1 MVRPSPR
8 RLYHVI
14 SGGVIVFV
22 PLLLALIT
30 RVSRR
35 PKALL
40 SLLSLVLL
48 AAVALQVWLGV
59 LLMFDTP
66 DGPVTHFNRPGE
78 TPATAPS
85 VIPAT
90 APATQGVAETQ

>member
-1 MVRPSPR
+1 MVGKSQR
-8 RLYHVI
+8 RFWHVI
-14 SGGVIVFV
+14 SGGTIVII
-22 PLLLALIT
+22 PLLLAAIT

-40 SLLSLVLL
+40 TLLSLVLL

-66 DGPVTHFNRPGE
+66 TGALTHFNRSGDAS
-78 TPATAPS
+78 TTAPT
-85 VIPAT
+85 T
-90 APATQGVAETQ
+90 APATVPVEPVAAGQ